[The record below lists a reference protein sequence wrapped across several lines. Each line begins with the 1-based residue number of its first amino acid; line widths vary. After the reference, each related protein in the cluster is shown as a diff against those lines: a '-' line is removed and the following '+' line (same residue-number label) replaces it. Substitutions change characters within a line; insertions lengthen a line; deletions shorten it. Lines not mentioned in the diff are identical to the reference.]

1 MKDNRGEPM
10 FFIMGLSQ
18 SQKKLNFVQNIVCS
32 RCGKFGRYEVFMTY
46 TYFSL
51 FFIPI
56 IKWNKQFLVK
66 STCCNT
72 TYTIDTILGKRILK
86 GEPVEL
92 KDSDL
97 HQYGSTGTGYNGGGL
112 NRCPG
117 CGYEILSE
125 YSYCP
130 KCGARL

>member
-1 MKDNRGEPM
+1 M
-10 FFIMGLSQ
+10 FFIMGIAQ
-18 SQKKLNFVQNIVCS
+18 SQKKVNFIQNIVCS
-32 RCGKFGRYEVFMTY
+32 HCGKFGRYEVFMTY

-56 IKWNKQFLVK
+56 LKWNKQFFVK
-66 STCCNT
+66 TTCCNT
-72 TYTIDTILGKRILK
+72 TYTIDTILGKRILR
-86 GEPVEL
+86 GELSEL

-97 HQYGSTGTGYNGGGL
+97 HLYGKADTGYSGGL

-117 CGYEILSE
+117 CGYEVLSD

-130 KCGARL
+130 KCGTRL

>member
-1 MKDNRGEPM
+1 M

-18 SQKKLNFVQNIVCS
+18 SQKKLNFIQNIVCS
-32 RCGKFGRYEVFMTY
+32 RCGKFGKYEVFMTY

-56 IKWNKQFLVK
+56 IKWHKQFFVK
-66 STCCNT
+66 TTCCNA
-72 TYTIDTILGKRILK
+72 TYTIDTNLGKQILK

-97 HQYGSTGTGYNGGGL
+97 HLSGSSYTSSGL

-117 CGYEILSE
+117 CGYEVLSD

-130 KCGARL
+130 KCGTRL